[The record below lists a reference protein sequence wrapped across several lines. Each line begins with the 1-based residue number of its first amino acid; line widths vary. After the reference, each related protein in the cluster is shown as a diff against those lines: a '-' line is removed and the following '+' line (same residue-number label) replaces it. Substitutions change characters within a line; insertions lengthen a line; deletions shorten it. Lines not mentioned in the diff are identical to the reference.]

1 MSIERRRGLMS
12 VKPESGG
19 LPSEYQQCEWIRN
32 NSGSP
37 YLKTVQVANNSWPLS
52 IRCGFYATGFGV
64 YNGFVVQVGTN
75 TGSYNRAGIFAKNNV
90 SFKMGTYN
98 YYTESGAV
106 TNKRV
111 DAVLEYTTSGASLV
125 ADVAGTVYTKDTTDL
140 PPTSWPDRYFYVFC
154 MANNNKMI
162 GRIYYVQVYQ
172 NGKALLDMI
181 PCYRKSDGVI
191 GMYDLVTRTFFT
203 NAATSGEFSKGADV
217 T

>member
-1 MSIERRRGLMS
+1 MMDRRRGLMS
-12 VKPESGG
+12 VKPESGR

-37 YLKTVQVANNSWPLS
+37 YLQTIQIDDDSWPLL
-52 IRCGFYATGFGV
+52 IHCGFYATAFGA

-75 TGSYNRAGIFAKNNV
+75 TSSYNRAGIIAKNNV
-90 SFKMGTYN
+90 GFRMGTTN
-98 YYTESGAV
+98 YSTASGAV

-111 DAVLEYTTSGASLV
+111 DAVLEYTKNGASFG
-125 ADVAGTVYTKDTTDL
+125 ADVDGTSYKQDTTTL

-154 MANNNKMI
+154 MAANNKMT
-162 GRIYYVQVYQ
+162 GRIYYVKVYQ
-172 NGKALLDMI
+172 NDNAILDMI

-191 GMYDLVTRTFFT
+191 GMYDFVTETFFT